1 MKILILGDS
10 FAFNR
15 SIQARLTNSSTNP
28 ACTAVRFGEKLIEL
42 EISVAE
48 QESGIEIW
56 ALQALTADGIIFAL
70 LHNNQ
75 NNQNLKN
82 LLIDPLIPSILIC
95 DNNLSPS
102 PPFTS
107 RLPTHPKRIL
117 EVDPNTGENCHLA
130 LLSLIYWI
138 IVKEKEMSMK

>member
-28 ACTAVRFGEKLIEL
+28 ACTAVRFGEV
-42 EISVAE
+42 SVAE

-75 NNQNLKN
+75 NNQTLKN

-102 PPFTS
+102 HPFTS